1 MKRLLLILML
11 CLCVSSY
18 VEAQKLLSVEETT
31 EGIGVYP
38 CGDRHE
44 ALVVFFCKEPF
55 DLVFESNYDSELVV
69 TRDSVAGVK
78 SYKIVLIT
86 MAPGIDYSGR
96 RITIK
101 APGFRNYTLPLNLRD
116 KQKVEF
122 TVSDPYS
129 LLRSPFFLYQ
139 EKGNEK
145 FLAGEYQGAK
155 DYYLM
160 VKACPEYVSAPETI
174 DEHLALCDSMID
186 WGARALEYEHF
197 GRYREAYVLYSK
209 MLRVNSEN
217 EDIRRNIAQC
227 MKSYNTDC
235 DTEFTLAEHYLDQNE
250 LYKARDCYQRVIAK
264 ECYNKELAARELSNI
279 ESMIRRKETHARCF
293 MYDFGG
299 NLPIGFTYAVCHEDR
314 RGGYFSFRMN
324 SADIDLLAKKSY
336 IEGAFN
342 QSVIGGVDWTS
353 PRSVSELVSGYSDGD
368 IFLPDETKYETN
380 KDGRIV
386 PRDLDFEATIS
397 AGWVLN
403 IWKPI
408 YIHFTPFSYHGG
420 GFYTFDRTRMQK
432 AILDLDNSERLE
444 LTGDWDEWSTSL
456 RNKSSKG
463 NWYNAVAPEV
473 GLIVKYWRVCA
484 KLTYQ
489 YNYWLGVDDKY
500 EDFFDDNVHKVYF
513 GVGFCW

>member
-1 MKRLLLILML
+1 MKRLLLFLTLFL
-11 CLCVSSY
+11 CITSY
-18 VEAQKLLSVEETT
+18 VNAQKMLSVEETT
-31 EGIGVYP
+31 EGIGVHP

-44 ALVVFFCKEPF
+44 ALVVFHCKEPF
-55 DLVFESNYDSELVV
+55 DLVFDSNYDRELAIEC
-69 TRDSVAGVK
+69 DSVAGVK
-78 SYKIVLIT
+78 SYKIVLVT

-96 RITIK
+96 RLTIK
-101 APGFRNYTLPLNLRD
+101 APGFHNYVLPLNLHD
-116 KQKVEF
+116 KQKIEY

-145 FLAGEYQGAK
+145 FLSGEYQAAK

-160 VKACPEYVSAPETI
+160 VKACPEYESNPETI

-186 WGARALEYEHF
+186 WSAKALECEHF
-197 GRYREAYVLYSK
+197 GRYREAYSLYSK

-217 EDIRRNIAQC
+217 EDIQNNISQC
-227 MKSYNTDC
+227 MKKYNTDC
-235 DTEFTLAEHYLDQNE
+235 DTEFTLAEHYLDQND
-250 LYKARDCYQRVIAK
+250 LLKARDCYQRVIDK
-264 ECYNKELAARELSNI
+264 ECYNKELAAQELSNI
-279 ESMIRRKETHARCF
+279 ESLIHKKQTHARCF
-293 MYDFGG
+293 MYDFGT

-314 RGGYFSFRMN
+314 RGGYFSVRMN
-324 SADIDLLAKKSY
+324 MADFDLLAKKSY
-336 IEGAFN
+336 VEGAFN
-342 QSVIGGVDWTS
+342 PSVVNGINWKSNSDI
-353 PRSVSELVSGYSDGD
+353 PNLVADYSDD
-368 IFLPDETKYETN
+368 EIFQLDENEYEKN
-380 KDGRIV
+380 EEGKMM
-386 PRDLDFEATIS
+386 PKDLDFEATIS

-403 IWKPI
+403 IWKPL

-420 GFYTFDRTRMQK
+420 GFYTFDRTSMSK
-432 AILDLDNSERLE
+432 AVLDLETDERAE

-456 RNKSSKG
+456 RNKSSKA

-489 YNYWLGVDDKY
+489 YNYWLGIDDKY
-500 EDFFDDNVHKVYF
+500 EDFFDDNIHKVYF